1 MMTLQSW
8 LSSSSPLQTVREMG
22 GGGGE
27 YLEIQNHLQQP
38 TWWEHGS
45 LLGCWATRLVQGHLW
60 KGKSRLP
67 NVAALP
73 ARALFVLAS
82 FATQLTLS
90 KTRKGEPKKLKD
102 ILLLLC

>member
-1 MMTLQSW
+1 VTHKNPWSIIPALRRLRQEFDAS
-8 LSSSSPLQTVREMG
+8 MG
-22 GGGGE
+22 LKFRTI
-27 YLEIQNHLQQP
+27 YSKL